1 MDITPTAD
9 DKGLQRLKLEQQ
21 NTAIKPLRPVETYPR
36 IPDDEHQLP
45 NPPPPHQ
52 ERRQKE
58 RRQGERRQQDD
69 HRSYDTRSHQER
81 RQRLRREADRAQAA
95 QQAPGTR
102 HIDEQV

>member
-21 NTAIKPLRPVETYPR
+21 NTAIKPLRQVEEYPR

-52 ERRQKE
+52 ERRQEE
-58 RRQGERRQQDD
+58 RRQSERRQQDD
-69 HRSYDTRSHQER
+69 HRSYDTRNHQER
-81 RQRLRREADRAQAA
+81 RQQLRRAEDREAASDTHQV
-95 QQAPGTR
+95 R